1 MPTAPEPSE
10 QVAAIG
16 FTMAALAS
24 TPDER
29 DMLDAFADLLDVGP
43 EVLGPLLLIV
53 LFEPLA
59 GAQFAPAGHA
69 CPGLA
74 FRVDADLDLRVVFP
88 DEVQFYDSDTDTYTS
103 APPQRTPPPDPP
115 PGWQPTPVPG
125 NVAALGATLTSLTSA
140 TSIDRRHL
148 QMAAD
153 VLHQAAVQTSPFLV
167 TVLVQAVDGAQIRLT
182 TDVRPGT
189 SIRIDDEL
197 QVRVH
202 VPGGTGR
209 DPLVG

>member
-1 MPTAPEPSE
+1 MTAAAEPSE

-16 FTMAALAS
+16 STMAALAS

-29 DMLDAFADLLDVGP
+29 DMLDAFADLLDVGS

-59 GAQFAPAGHA
+59 GAQFAPVGHA
-69 CPGLA
+69 CPGVA

-103 APPQRTPPPDPP
+103 SPPQPTPPPDPP
-115 PGWQPTPVPG
+115 PGWQPTPVPL

-140 TSIDRRHL
+140 TSTDRRHL

-153 VLHQAAVQTSPFLV
+153 VLHQAAAQTSSFLV
-167 TVLVQAVDGAQIRLT
+167 TVLVQPVDGAQIRLT
-182 TDVRPGT
+182 SDVRPGT

-197 QVRVH
+197 QVRVD

-209 DPLVG
+209 DAPG

>member
-1 MPTAPEPSE
+1 MPSAPEPSE
-10 QVAAIG
+10 HVATIG
-16 FTMAALAS
+16 STMAALAS

-29 DMLDAFADLLDVGP
+29 DMLDAFADLLEAGP
-43 EVLGPLLLIV
+43 EALGPLLLIV

-59 GAQFAPAGHA
+59 GAQFAPVGHA

-74 FRVDADLDLRVVFP
+74 FRVTADLDLRVVFP

-103 APPQRTPPPDPP
+103 APPQCTPPPDLPR
-115 PGWQPTPVPG
+115 GWQPTPVPVS
-125 NVAALGATLTSLTSA
+125 VAALGATLTSLTSA

-153 VLHQAAVQTSPFLV
+153 VLHQAAAQTSPFLV
-167 TVLVQAVDGAQIRLT
+167 TVLVQAVDGTQIRLA

-189 SIRIDDEL
+189 TIRVDDEL

-202 VPGGTGR
+202 LPGGTGL
-209 DPLVG
+209 DAPIG

>member
-1 MPTAPEPSE
+1 
-10 QVAAIG
+10 
-16 FTMAALAS
+16 MAALAS
-24 TPDER
+24 TTDER
-29 DMLDAFADLLDVGP
+29 DMLDAFGDFLDIGP

-59 GAQFAPAGHA
+59 GAQFAPVGHA
-69 CPGLA
+69 CPGVA

-88 DEVQFYDSDTDTYTS
+88 DEVQFYDSDTGTYTG
-103 APPQRTPPPDPP
+103 APSQRTPANDPP
-115 PGWQPTPVPG
+115 PGWQPTPVPV
-125 NVAALGATLTSLTSA
+125 NVAALGATLTRRTSA

-153 VLHQAAVQTSPFLV
+153 VLHDAAAQTSPFLV
-167 TVLVQAVDGAQIRLT
+167 TVLVQADDGAEIRLT
-182 TDVRPGT
+182 TDVCPGT

-197 QVRVH
+197 HVRVH

-209 DPLVG
+209 DTPGG

>member
-1 MPTAPEPSE
+1 MATAPEPSE

-16 FTMAALAS
+16 ATMAALAS

-29 DMLDAFADLLDVGP
+29 DMLDAFADLLDEGP

-59 GAQFAPAGHA
+59 GAQFAPVGHA
-69 CPGLA
+69 RPGVA
-74 FRVDADLDLRVVFP
+74 FRVDADLDLRLVFP
-88 DEVQFYDSDTDTYTS
+88 DEVQFYDSDTGTYTGAS
-103 APPQRTPPPDPP
+103 PKRTLPKDPP
-115 PGWQPTPVPG
+115 PRWQPPPVPVT
-125 NVAALGATLTSLTSA
+125 VAALGATLTSRTSA
-140 TSIDRRHL
+140 TGIDRRHL

-153 VLHQAAVQTSPFLV
+153 VLHQAAAQTSPFLV
-167 TVLVQAVDGAQIRLT
+167 ALLVQAVDGAQIRLK

-189 SIRIDDEL
+189 SIRIDDKL
-197 QVRVH
+197 HVRVH

-209 DPLVG
+209 DAPVG